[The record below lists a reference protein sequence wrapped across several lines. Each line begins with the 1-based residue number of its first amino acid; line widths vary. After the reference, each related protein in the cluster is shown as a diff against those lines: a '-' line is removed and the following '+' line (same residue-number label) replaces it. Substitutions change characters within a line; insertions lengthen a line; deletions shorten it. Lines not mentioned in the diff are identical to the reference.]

1 MFCLHIFYIVH
12 IQVVTDENMTFDDL
26 IIESAK
32 SIANASSSLIK
43 AASTAQKE
51 LVAQGKVQ
59 KTTVKGSAEGQWSEG
74 LVSAAKMV
82 ASATQSLCEA
92 ANALVTGK

>member
-1 MFCLHIFYIVH
+1 MLDLQHYLLM
-12 IQVVTDENMTFDDL
+12 QVLTDDNLTFDDL

-32 SIANASSSLIK
+32 SIANATSSLIK

-59 KTTVKGSAEGQWSEG
+59 KTIVKGSAEGQWSEG